1 MSSEYNYDAD
11 AQFFPFFVLTITALI
26 TLPLTYTLLRKPSD
40 ASSSKAARHIP
51 STYQPDNAT
60 IIDLQRAK
68 QKRKEMRLKRMLT
81 AGAGWL
87 LMAYMAYL
95 MAATA
100 RTAPTIWNPYDILD
114 VSLSASEKQI
124 NSRYRRLS
132 VTMHPDKRQ
141 PNPALNETAE
151 MVNDEWVEIVKAYK
165 SLTDEDVRNNYVMYG
180 NPDGKQSTSFGIALP
195 KLLVADGS
203 GKYVLAFYG
212 LLLGIG
218 LPWLVGKWW
227 YGMQNVTK
235 ERILVSTAG
244 NMFKEYQERMDEG
257 DVIGALSSAME
268 FKNILQGS
276 KADSGLGALEK
287 LLQASDSTVTGMM
300 PKDKRKL
307 FELDDPARRKTLALV
322 WAYVSRLDLNDA
334 SLEADKYE
342 IAPTALQMNEA
353 FVSFCLAYGFTAPVL
368 ASYHLSQALVQA
380 IPPGP
385 TTRLPLLQLPH
396 FTPAIIHAI
405 ESQTPTS
412 GRKQHLSIQSFMALP
427 APHRR
432 ALALSSGLSPTHL
445 LAAET
450 LARQL
455 PLLKPET
462 AFFKVQGEKHLLPS
476 SLVQFVIKARV
487 IPPGTPASAI
497 PPINP
502 QDLLDP
508 DPADGEK
515 MIAAQKKEVEQ
526 HFPPLAHAPH
536 LPRDR
541 APRWHIF
548 LADNRQGKIAVP
560 PFTFTSFDKAVLKQA
575 AAVDEV
581 GGGGG
586 GGGAGGA
593 GVWQPTF
600 EVVTLQMQFQA
611 PPQAGEYRFQM
622 HGVCDGYVGFDWR
635 EEVVMVVEE
644 AGAAGGEQGE
654 GDEDEISEPEED
666 TIAGQMASLRGQ
678 PTADPNKPPRQ
689 PRPKKLIKKGEDEES
704 DLESGTDEEDEDEDS
719 ETDTDTD
726 SDVE

>member
-40 ASSSKAARHIP
+40 ASSSKAAQHIP
-51 STYQPDNAT
+51 STYQPDNAL

-95 MAATA
+95 MAVTA
-100 RTAPTIWNPYDILD
+100 RNAPTIWNPYDILD
-114 VSLSASEKQI
+114 VGLSASEKQI

-257 DVIGALSSAME
+257 DVVGAVSSAME
-268 FKNILQGS
+268 FKDILQGS

-307 FELDDPARRKTLALV
+307 SELDEPARRKTLALI
-322 WAYVSRLDLNDA
+322 WAYLSRLDLNDT

-396 FTPAIIHAI
+396 FTPSIIHAI
-405 ESQTPTS
+405 ESQTAS
-412 GRKQHLSIQSFMALP
+412 AGRKQHLTLQSFMALP
-427 APHRR
+427 AAHRR
-432 ALALSSGLSPTHL
+432 ALALSTGLSAPHL
-445 LAAET
+445 LEAET

-455 PLLKPET
+455 PLLRPEKS
-462 AFFKVQGEKHLLPS
+462 FFKVQGEKHLLPS
-476 SLVQFVIKARV
+476 SLVQLVIKARV
-487 IPPGTPASAI
+487 VPPGTPVSDI
-497 PPINP
+497 PAINP
-502 QDLLDP
+502 QDLLDV
-508 DPADGEK
+508 DPADGEG
-515 MIAAQKKEVEQ
+515 MLAAQKKEVEQ

-541 APRWHIF
+541 APRWHVF

-575 AAVDEV
+575 DE
-581 GGGGG
+581 
-586 GGGAGGA
+586 AESA
-593 GVWQPTF
+593 GVWKPTF
-600 EVVTLQMQFQA
+600 EVVTLKMQFQA

-635 EEVVMVVEE
+635 EEVVMVVEDAVAV
-644 AGAAGGEQGE
+644 AGEDGEEGGDE
-654 GDEDEISEPEED
+654 EDEISEPEED

-689 PRPKKLIKKGEDEES
+689 PRPKRLIKKGEDEDS
-704 DLESGTDEEDEDEDS
+704 DLESGTDEEDDDEDS

-726 SDVE
+726 SDGE